1 MIENP
6 KIEFLFWRDCP
17 SHTQALARLQ
27 KVMSEVGNPAAIDE
41 IEVVTE
47 QEAEQLQ
54 FPGSPTIRIDGVDID
69 QDGAALMEVSLTCR
83 LYRLEDGRPS
93 PLPSEH
99 MIRQALGA
107 E

>member
-1 MIENP
+1 
-6 KIEFLFWRDCP
+6 LFWRDCP

-27 KVMSEVGNPAAIDE
+27 KVVSEANISAAIDE

-47 QEAEQLQ
+47 QDAEQLQ
-54 FPGSPTIRIDGVDID
+54 FPGSPTIRVDGADID

-93 PLPSEH
+93 PLPSED
-99 MIRQALGA
+99 MIRRALGA